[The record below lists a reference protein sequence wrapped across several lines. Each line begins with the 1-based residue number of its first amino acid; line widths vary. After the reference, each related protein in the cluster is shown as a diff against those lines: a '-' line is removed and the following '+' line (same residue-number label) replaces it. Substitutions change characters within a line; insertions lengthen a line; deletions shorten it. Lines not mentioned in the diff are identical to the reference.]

1 MKNKMFIL
9 SILLGVVFEI
19 NAQSDNIKLYKALNK
34 SASIYTKGNYKKLCK
49 NDAKTILLD
58 SISNIVI
65 IDSLECIIA
74 KVDNYYFNDE
84 IGEGFI
90 ITSKWHIYNLSGK
103 KIISESIEIM
113 EIMGA
118 DEKNYILIPSNYTRD
133 KRMIILQQENGG
145 YGVIDISKGMIV
157 PFLYKEIKISNDQRT
172 FIAYENDSEK
182 EFIFDMNGKKIK

>member
-1 MKNKMFIL
+1 
-9 SILLGVVFEI
+9 
-19 NAQSDNIKLYKALNK
+19 
-34 SASIYTKGNYKKLCK
+34 
-49 NDAKTILLD
+49 
-58 SISNIVI
+58 
-65 IDSLECIIA
+65 
-74 KVDNYYFNDE
+74 
-84 IGEGFI
+84 
-90 ITSKWHIYNLSGK
+90 
-103 KIISESIEIM
+103 M